1 MNVQVIERNNLEIA
15 VIDTGNITLRSQESA
30 LNLLS
35 QVRSQTRSKHFVLFE
50 SLLSKDLYPLINI
63 YADEAQQMVARQGF
77 RVAVVGSFVGLGAN
91 TLRIFDYERNPDSA
105 IFLAKSEEEAI
116 ERLSS

>member
-15 VIDTGNITLRSQESA
+15 VIDTGNITL
-30 LNLLS
+30 
-35 QVRSQTRSKHFVLFE
+35 
-50 SLLSKDLYPLINI
+50 NI